1 MTCEQMST
9 YIQKFFENSNSIKNP
24 KELSDVVQNFYRICP
39 AAQTQPITQLV
50 IQTIQTIKNFIIRGT
65 REIILGNNTS
75 KKGIE
80 LYKNYK
86 SLVTRYKFLINIFS
100 ICGELTAFNINEFD
114 NNLRLFD
121 IKLSLMNKKANISG
135 TKSLLVNQ
143 IVSGYLQTIQINV
156 KELET
161 NLTVIENINKNTNLL
176 KLKEYFIKIYSFLS
190 LNISKICPAYDLRSA
205 QRITSE
211 RMLDTDCILLHLFKS
226 EIENINNFL
235 KSVNRGVNNPLLQK
249 NKTASQFKMFFK
261 QINNLE
267 LNNFYNEWMTLSNT
281 PGIDKDDPYPY
292 DVYLYLTNGFDNFID
307 LFVSLV
313 SESNRDLLM
322 LDIHTLNIES
332 IYSTFEQA
340 ILDIALVNPVT
351 QGVNP
356 GARGVNPVAQGV
368 NIRMTQAQPQQAQP
382 QFVYNSSSSSSS
394 GPMGGKKRRQKGGAP
409 NDFCLGRIDESS
421 ALVDKRSYYTL
432 CLSKTRDE
440 LKHDFN
446 FNKETMNRLLK
457 IYDSTINNFVQGLR
471 DSTPTSETS
480 KIIDFIDLLNTY
492 SVGSDSEWNYY
503 TSVLQTMDK
512 ECNKLEELTMT
523 KVASLDKYPYLN
535 TVSAR
540 DNGYI
545 VNLKG
550 KDYLYMAIDTNPVV
564 PLFDFK
570 DVCTSVKDNA
580 TADFKLYPLL
590 YETVNETDLNNFAD
604 SLIDFYY
611 APGMIDPKTTGP
623 YPKTNF
629 TANPNIGK
637 IKLFPTT
644 IPNLD
649 TYKRILNEIQLSQ
662 DINNETEGANNSRI
676 DMMNGIN
683 SFMRYFGANFGLET
697 GPIVDSGTVRFIEIQ
712 EGTKYSGIKFGI
724 PDITNPS
731 VTNTIQIQIGDTT
744 IDNVTNFVNRFNG
757 IIPLDLGQISE
768 EESSWKRLHNFGTVI
783 LSLIPPA
790 ILTTILNNIDTSFDN
805 PQIDK
810 ATQQSYLLTEIIITL
825 KSFGDSFQVYYS
837 KKLRDRI
844 KDTYGLDLYLSS
856 TDKNVGGECLL
867 LNNTFWLIGTGIRP
881 HSDFFTKNKGFFG
894 KESFKQKAAG
904 LGVIEKETDID
915 GTVAITTNKS
925 LMNESKYVESINNT
939 FLKIYPNLTNV
950 PINPENVPLINDP
963 RYDAGNIF
971 SSISLIISMTNNE
984 FLSEAGIAKF
994 NNMIDL
1000 IKTDPSNIKNNLKEL
1015 DAFLKKIYDVI
1026 KLTEVIPTAEAVVT
1040 SVDAVAVATSGPME
1054 QAESDSITVAP
1065 LLFQKLDTLTSFI
1078 NMKFCLSLR
1087 AIKKS
1092 NILKESAKL
1101 EAVIAT
1107 ATATKIENIFSKE
1120 LYDFSKQNLNE
1131 KYTNIFKKAQNK
1143 YDEVMAIAKEDIIK
1157 TLRVLNSENTDV
1169 VPQRQ
1174 QRQAA
1179 INAKEEAIKRAIDD
1193 EIIAKQLTGRTS
1205 AKTDTLQ
1212 GKLDIA
1218 KTKLN
1223 DLINSYGPKILNV
1236 ADQKKLAAAKKLVET
1251 SLFKYETKQKND
1263 SYEEAAAATAKIKGN
1278 IEKNDPVK
1286 VCNMISGLLTSMK
1299 TKLDGIHL
1307 FKSQSGGKKTHTR
1320 KHNKFK
1326 KNKTRRKRLMS
1337 SKRTIKNKH
1346 RRKMT
1351 RIYRKSNN

>member
-1 MTCEQMST
+1 MDCEQMST
-9 YIQKFFENSNSIKNP
+9 YIQNFFENSNSIKNP
-24 KELSDVVQNFYRICP
+24 KELSDVVQNFYRNCT
-39 AAQTQPITQLV
+39 AAQTQPITRLV
-50 IQTIQTIKNFIIRGT
+50 IQTIQNIKNIIIKKT
-65 REIILGNNTS
+65 RIIILGNNSITE
-75 KKGIE
+75 GIK

-100 ICGELTAFNINEFD
+100 IYGELTAFNINEFD

-121 IKLSLMNKKANISG
+121 IAKKANIPE
-135 TKSLLVNQ
+135 TKILLVNP
-143 IVSGYLQTIQINV
+143 IVISYLHDININE

-161 NLTVIENINKNTNLL
+161 NLTNIKTINNTNLENY
-176 KLKEYFIKIYSFLS
+176 KTYFKYIHSTLEKNL
-190 LNISKICPAYDLRSA
+190 LNFCPKYNLRSV
-205 QRITSE
+205 QNPD
-211 RMLDTDCILLHLFKS
+211 RMLDSDCILLHLFKS
-226 EIENINNFL
+226 EIEKIARSLKTTNIVS
-235 KSVNRGVNNPLLQK
+235 KK
-249 NKTASQFKMFFK
+249 ASLNVSQNALVESKMFFK

-267 LNNFYNEWMTLSNT
+267 LNNFYNKWMTLSNM
-281 PGIDKDDPYPY
+281 PGIHPDAPY

-356 GARGVNPVAQGV
+356 GARGVNPVAQGT
-368 NIRMTQAQPQQAQP
+368 IRMTQAQPQQAQQ
-382 QFVYNSSSSSSS
+382 QFVYNSSSSSGS
-394 GPMGGKKRRQKGGAP
+394 GPIGGKKRRQKGGAP
-409 NDFCLGRIDESS
+409 NDFCLGRIDESVIPLEKQ
-421 ALVDKRSYYTL
+421 AYYTL

-457 IYDSTINNFVQGLR
+457 IYDSTIDTFVKGLI
-471 DSTPTSETS
+471 DNTQTSETP
-480 KIIDFIDLLNTY
+480 KIINFIDLLKSY

-644 IPNLD
+644 IPDLD

-683 SFMRYFGANFGLET
+683 SFMRYFGANFGLAT
-697 GPIVDSGTVRFIEIQ
+697 GPIVDSNTVRFIEIQ
-712 EGTKYSGIKFGI
+712 DGTKYSGIQFVI
-724 PDITNPS
+724 PS
-731 VTNTIQIQIGDTT
+731 VTNPIQIQIGDTT
-744 IDNVTNFVNRFNG
+744 IDNVTNFVNRFDG
-757 IIPLDLGQISE
+757 IIPLGQGQIQE
-768 EESSWKRLHNFGTVI
+768 ESWKRLHNFGTVI

-790 ILTTILNNIDTSFDN
+790 ILTTILNNIDTSFNN
-805 PQIDK
+805 PQIDQS
-810 ATQQSYLLTEIIITL
+810 TQRSYLLTEIIITL

-844 KDTYGLDLYLSS
+844 KITYDLDLYLSS

-950 PINPENVPLINDP
+950 PINPENVPLIDDP

-994 NNMIDL
+994 NNMIGL

-1040 SVDAVAVATSGPME
+1040 SVDAVAVATSGPMD
-1054 QAESDSITVAP
+1054 QAEADSIMVAP
-1065 LLFQKLDTLTSFI
+1065 VTKETLLFQKLDTLTSFI

-1131 KYTNIFKKAQNK
+1131 KYTDIFVKAHNK
-1143 YDEVMAIAKEDIIK
+1143 YDAVMAIAKEDIIK
-1157 TLRVLNSENTDV
+1157 TLRVLNSENTV
-1169 VPQRQ
+1169 GAPPQRQ

-1205 AKTDTLQ
+1205 AKTNALQ
-1212 GKLDIA
+1212 EKLDIA

-1223 DLINSYGPKILNV
+1223 DLINSYGPKILNG

-1251 SLFKYETKQKND
+1251 SLTKYETKQKND
-1263 SYEEAAAATAKIKGN
+1263 SNENAAAATAKIKSN

-1299 TKLDGIHL
+1299 TKLDEIHL
-1307 FKSQSGGKKTHTR
+1307 FRGSHGGKKTHTR

-1326 KNKTRRKRLMS
+1326 KNKTIRKRLMS

-1346 RRKMT
+1346 RKKMT